1 MTDTSTPP
9 SDQPT
14 NQPTDAEPAPT
25 VSATTAAAAAAPA
38 APGKG
43 LAVTALI
50 LGIAALLGVAI
61 PLINVFSAILALV
74 GLVLGIVALTR
85 SSSKGLPL
93 SGTIVSGLALLL
105 SVIFIAVYVA
115 GFANVVNDA
124 RDDSSIVDEGGADA
138 GSEEAP
144 EEPAESDLGTRD
156 NPAPLGS
163 TIELSEFGS
172 VVYELTMGPS
182 TLNATEA
189 VMAANMFNEAPPE
202 GFQYALVP
210 VTVTYLGDET
220 GVPWL
225 DLTIEFVTAEGTTH
239 TESDTLVVAPEPTFM
254 DINDLYNGATG
265 TGNIVIAIPI
275 ENAANGTW
283 TVSSFFGD
291 PFFFTAE

>member
-1 MTDTSTPP
+1 
-9 SDQPT
+9 
-14 NQPTDAEPAPT
+14 

-124 RDDSSIVDEGGADA
+124 RDDSSIVDEGDADA